1 MKKNNYSENT
11 SVVKKLTKRIK
22 KLEKELS
29 AVNGSVGLFDRTDNK
44 LDNTPEIGFWEKD
57 FVENKIY
64 YSEDYLKIFGIKN
77 KRHNKVTEQ
86 VYSII
91 HPDDIKKVETT
102 YLNARKNK
110 TGFEVSYRLK
120 LKNGNQKIICEKG
133 TNEFDSKGNLVRSI
147 AIVQDVT
154 SRKLSEQ
161 LFQESEER
169 FRTFFEFNRAVM
181 LQIDFE
187 NKKIIN
193 CNNAAVEFYGYTKE
207 QLLKK
212 SIYHINTM
220 PRQTIDKLMEKA
232 VKENIQHFK
241 FKHRLANKE
250 IRDVEVFISLIKLEK
265 KVNLFATVVDVTNQ
279 VKAEKEIA
287 DYIKQ
292 LKMVQKKLEIKR
304 KKMEELNIS
313 LRKSQK
319 ELLELNENKNK
330 FFSIIAHDLRS
341 PFMALSGISQ
351 MISEDMD
358 SMSVRE
364 VKNMASVIY
373 NSTQNLYKLMENLLH
388 WANIQMDTLK
398 ISPSFINIRQVSEQV
413 ISTFQLPLS
422 DKNISITNTIK
433 DTMAYADVECT
444 KTVLRNLINNA
455 IKFSNKGSK
464 IKLSSRVIK
473 SKNLVRITVK
483 DFGVGISKSTISKIF
498 SIKEKVSKKG
508 TNNEIGTG
516 LGLILSKELIE
527 KNNGNIFVKSEVGK
541 GSEFSFTLPLNK

>member
-1 MKKNNYSENT
+1 MKKYNYSGNT
-11 SVVKKLTKRIK
+11 SVVKKLTKRIE

-29 AVNGSVGLFDRTDNK
+29 TVNGSVEVFDNK
-44 LDNTPEIGFWEKD
+44 ENKPDIMPEIGFWEKD
-57 FVENKIY
+57 FITNKIY

-77 KRHNKVTEQ
+77 KRHDKVTEQ

-91 HPDDIKKVETT
+91 HPDDIKKVKTAH
-102 YLNARKNK
+102 LNARKNK
-110 TGFEVSYRLK
+110 TGFEVAYRVK

-133 TNEFDSKGNLVRSI
+133 TNEFDSKDNLVRSI

-187 NKKIIN
+187 SKKIVN
-193 CNNAAVEFYGYTKE
+193 CNNAAVEFYGYSKE

-212 SIYHINTM
+212 SIYQINTM
-220 PRQTIDKLMEKA
+220 SKKTIDELMERA
-232 VKENIQHFK
+232 VKENVQHFQ
-241 FKHRLANKE
+241 FKHRLANRKV
-250 IRDVEVFISLIKLEK
+250 RDVEVFASLIKLEK
-265 KVNLFATVVDVTNQ
+265 KVNLFAIVVDVTNQ

-292 LKMVQKKLEIKR
+292 LKTVQKKLEIKR
-304 KKMEELNIS
+304 KKMEELNMS
-313 LRKSQK
+313 LQESQK

-358 SMSVRE
+358 SMSVKE

-398 ISPSFINIRQVSEQV
+398 ISPSKIDIKKISEQV
-413 ISTFQLPLS
+413 VLTFQLPLNE
-422 DKNISITNTIK
+422 KNITVVNNIKKTFAFADEECVKTI
-433 DTMAYADVECT
+433 
-444 KTVLRNLINNA
+444 LRNLINNA

-464 IKLSSRVIK
+464 IKLSSRIIK
-473 SKNLVRITVK
+473 SKSVVKISVK
-483 DFGVGISKSTISKIF
+483 DFGVGITKTTLAKIF

-516 LGLILSKELIE
+516 LGLILSKELVE
-527 KNNGNIFVKSEVGK
+527 KNNGNIFVKSKVGE

>member
-1 MKKNNYSENT
+1 MKKNNYSGNA
-11 SVVKKLTKRIK
+11 SVVKKLTKRIE

-29 AVNGSVGLFDRTDNK
+29 TVNGSVEVFDNK
-44 LDNTPEIGFWEKD
+44 ENKPDIMPEIGFWEKD
-57 FVENKIY
+57 FINNKIY

-77 KRHNKVTEQ
+77 KRHDKVTEQ

-91 HPDDIKKVETT
+91 HPDDIKKVKTAH
-102 YLNARKNK
+102 LNARKNK
-110 TGFEVSYRLK
+110 TGFEVSYRVK

-133 TNEFDSKGNLVRSI
+133 TNEFDSKDNLVRSI

-187 NKKIIN
+187 SKKIVN
-193 CNNAAVEFYGYTKE
+193 CNNAAVEFYGYSKE

-212 SIYHINTM
+212 SIYQINTM
-220 PRQTIDKLMEKA
+220 SKKTIDELMERA
-232 VKENIQHFK
+232 VKENVQHFQ
-241 FKHRLANKE
+241 FKHRLANRKV
-250 IRDVEVFISLIKLEK
+250 RDVEVFASLIKLEK
-265 KVNLFATVVDVTNQ
+265 KVNLFAIVVDVTNQ

-292 LKMVQKKLEIKR
+292 LKTVQKKLEIKR
-304 KKMEELNIS
+304 KKMEELNMS
-313 LRKSQK
+313 LQESQK

-358 SMSVRE
+358 SMSVKE

-398 ISPSFINIRQVSEQV
+398 ISPSKIDIKKISEQV
-413 ISTFQLPLS
+413 VLTFQLPLNE
-422 DKNISITNTIK
+422 KNITVVNNIKKTFAFADEECVKTI
-433 DTMAYADVECT
+433 
-444 KTVLRNLINNA
+444 LRNLINNA

-464 IKLSSRVIK
+464 IKLSSRIIK
-473 SKNLVRITVK
+473 SKSVVKISVK
-483 DFGVGISKSTISKIF
+483 DFGVGITKTTLAKIF
-498 SIKEKVSKKG
+498 SIKEKVSKTG

-516 LGLILSKELIE
+516 LGLILSKELVE
-527 KNNGNIFVKSEVGK
+527 KNNGNIFVKSKVGE

>member
-1 MKKNNYSENT
+1 MKKNNYSGNA
-11 SVVKKLTKRIK
+11 SVVKKLTKRIE

-29 AVNGSVGLFDRTDNK
+29 TVNGSVEVFDNK
-44 LDNTPEIGFWEKD
+44 ENKPDIMPEIGFWEKD
-57 FVENKIY
+57 FINNKIY

-77 KRHNKVTEQ
+77 KRHDKVTEQ

-91 HPDDIKKVETT
+91 HPDDIKKVKTAH
-102 YLNARKNK
+102 LNARKNK
-110 TGFEVSYRLK
+110 TGFEVSYRVK

-187 NKKIIN
+187 SKKIIN
-193 CNNAAVEFYGYTKE
+193 CNNAAVEFYGYSKE

-212 SIYHINTM
+212 SIYQINTM
-220 PRQTIDKLMEKA
+220 SKKTIDELMEKA
-232 VKENIQHFK
+232 VKENVQHFQ
-241 FKHRLANKE
+241 FKHRLANRKV
-250 IRDVEVFISLIKLEK
+250 RDVEVFTSLIKLET
-265 KVNLFATVVDVTNQ
+265 KVNLFIIVIDITNQ

-292 LKMVQKKLEIKR
+292 LKTVQRKLEIRR
-304 KKMEELNIS
+304 KKMEELNMS
-313 LRKSQK
+313 LQESQK

-358 SMSVRE
+358 SMSVKE

-398 ISPSFINIRQVSEQV
+398 ISPSKIDIKKISEQV
-413 ISTFQLPLS
+413 VLTFQLPLNE
-422 DKNISITNTIK
+422 KNITVVNNIKKTFAFADEECVKTI
-433 DTMAYADVECT
+433 
-444 KTVLRNLINNA
+444 LRNLINNA

-464 IKLSSRVIK
+464 IKLSSRIIK
-473 SKNLVRITVK
+473 SKSVVKISVK
-483 DFGVGISKSTISKIF
+483 DFGVGITKTTLAKIF

-516 LGLILSKELIE
+516 LGLILSKELVE
-527 KNNGNIFVKSEVGK
+527 KNNGNIFVQSKVGE